1 MPSLIETSGLRKV
14 YTVGDGPLEVLRG
27 VNLRVERG
35 EFVAIMGHSGSG
47 KSTLMHILGLL
58 DRPSS
63 GSYKIGGL
71 DISSLSDSDLAFLR
85 SKVIGFVFQQFNLLN
100 RISALDNVG
109 LPAIYSGDGFDRAAR
124 ARKLLEKVGLGDR
137 LHHKPNQ
144 LSGGQQQRVAIAR
157 SLINNPEI
165 IFADEPTGNLAST
178 QADEIMALLKELN
191 GQGITIVL
199 VTHEQDIAA
208 WADRVIMIK
217 DGQVI
222 SDQSKKQ
229 PTPRSDGAGQLKPPS
244 FGFTWNEFKEN
255 FLSALRAIV
264 SNKVRAGLTMLGV
277 IIGVAS
283 IISMLALSRGAQKSV
298 EQRLSSLGS
307 NLIMVVP
314 GQNRMRGVSMGQT
327 ASSRLTLE
335 DAHAIA
341 ANKELFSAVDPNA
354 SGAGMAVYGSQN
366 ASTQIEGVTHEYARM
381 RNSNPPFGRF
391 FTEQEDQNM
400 EKVVLLGQTVANNL
414 FGTEDPIGKIIKLN
428 RKSFKVI
435 GVLPIKGADKFRD
448 QDDMVVIPFRTAM
461 KRSLGRKY
469 PSTLWI
475 EVRDPARTDE
485 AMKYL
490 DQLLRKLHRI
500 PEYKED
506 PGFSIFNMADLQATI
521 TATTQTFGL
530 LIGIIAGISLLV
542 GGIGIM
548 NIMLVSVSERTREIG
563 LRKAIG
569 ATNTAILSQFLIEAS
584 SLSLAGGVIGVLL
597 GVGAALLL
605 AKVADWALLV
615 SPGSVLLSIIF
626 SAGVGI
632 VFGFWPARK
641 AAALSPIEALRYE

>member
-1 MPSLIETSGLRKV
+1 
-14 YTVGDGPLEVLRG
+14 
-27 VNLRVERG
+27 
-35 EFVAIMGHSGSG
+35 
-47 KSTLMHILGLL
+47 
-58 DRPSS
+58 
-63 GSYKIGGL
+63 
-71 DISSLSDSDLAFLR
+71 
-85 SKVIGFVFQQFNLLN
+85 
-100 RISALDNVG
+100 
-109 LPAIYSGDGFDRAAR
+109 
-124 ARKLLEKVGLGDR
+124 
-137 LHHKPNQ
+137 
-144 LSGGQQQRVAIAR
+144 
-157 SLINNPEI
+157 
-165 IFADEPTGNLAST
+165 
-178 QADEIMALLKELN
+178 
-191 GQGITIVL
+191 
-199 VTHEQDIAA
+199 
-208 WADRVIMIK
+208 
-217 DGQVI
+217 
-222 SDQSKKQ
+222 
-229 PTPRSDGAGQLKPPS
+229 
-244 FGFTWNEFKEN
+244 
-255 FLSALRAIV
+255 
-264 SNKVRAGLTMLGV
+264 MLGV

-327 ASSRLTLE
+327 AASRLTLE
-335 DAHAIA
+335 DAKAIA
-341 ANKELFSAVDPNA
+341 ENKELFAAVDPNA
-354 SGAGMAVYGSQN
+354 SGSGVVVYGNQN
-366 ASTQIEGVTHEYARM
+366 ATTQIEGVTHEYARM
-381 RNSNPPFGRF
+381 RNSIPPFGRF
-391 FTEQEDQNM
+391 FTEQEDLAM

-414 FGTEDPIGKIIKLN
+414 FGAEDPIGKVIKLN
-428 RKSFKVI
+428 RKSFRVI

-448 QDDMVVIPFRTAM
+448 QDDMVIIPFRTAM

-490 DQLLRKLHRI
+490 DQLLRKQHRI

-506 PGFSIFNMADLQATI
+506 PGFSVFNMADLQATI
-521 TATTQTFGL
+521 SATTQTFGL

-584 SLSLAGGVIGVLL
+584 ALSLAGGIIGVLI
-597 GVGAALLL
+597 GVAASLIL

-615 SPGSVLLSIIF
+615 STGSVLLSILF
-626 SAGVGI
+626 SAGVG
-632 VFGFWPARK
+632 VAFGFWPARK